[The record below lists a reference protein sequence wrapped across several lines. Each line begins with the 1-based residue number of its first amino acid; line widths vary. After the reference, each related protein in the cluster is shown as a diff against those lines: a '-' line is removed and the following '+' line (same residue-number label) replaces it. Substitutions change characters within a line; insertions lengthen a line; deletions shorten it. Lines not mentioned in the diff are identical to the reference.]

1 MGAGGI
7 DSPAPQARTGFRLDG
22 WVAPTGTRAAKL
34 TGCASVAL
42 TLTLC
47 PVPGAREQSTSPSPS
62 PSPCRGHHR
71 MHNKLLLDR
80 ALALYGG
87 L

>member
-42 TLTLC
+42 TLC
-47 PVPGAREQSTSPSPS
+47 PVPGAREQGTSPS